1 MRFVSQ
7 ELKANKEFI
16 LKLAK
21 LDLLFFKYCSQNLK
35 DDKEF
40 VMEVIKS
47 GKKPKTTSYDI
58 YESLSKRLKED
69 KEVIWEGL
77 KKGSIHHTIY
87 TMTFWKIKNL
97 F

>member
-1 MRFVSQ
+1 MRFISQ

-16 LKLAK
+16 LKLTK
-21 LDLLFFKYCSQNLK
+21 SDLLFFKYCSQNLK

-40 VMEVIKS
+40 VMEIIKS

-77 KKGSIHHTIY
+77 NIHHIIY
-87 TMTFWKIKNL
+87 TMIFWKIKNL